1 MLKNEILNIDGKN
14 WLVREATTEEAA
26 RNTIAHAR
34 VTGSIGSKDVLNG
47 VTTADVVRLNDDN
60 TEALAYG
67 EPGGTDHSALV
78 ALANAKRE
86 MIEAGA
92 DPVRVAAC
100 LVAFGGLETP
110 AVVELIE
117 LGGVRS
123 LAATIADNS
132 IERNKLDSALE
143 QSHFRGRVRAGAL
156 AQIEAWVTSDDPIY
170 SDAAFLRE
178 AIAKEIAGVRAT
190 IADAKAG
197 SAA

>member
-26 RNTIAHAR
+26 RNAITMAR
-34 VTGSIGSKDVLNG
+34 ASGSIASVSGENG
-47 VTTADVVRLNDDN
+47 LTLADVVRLNDDN
-60 TEALAYG
+60 TEALPYG
-67 EPGGTDHSALV
+67 EKGGTDHSALV

-86 MIEAGA
+86 MIDAGA

-190 IADAKAG
+190 IADAQAG